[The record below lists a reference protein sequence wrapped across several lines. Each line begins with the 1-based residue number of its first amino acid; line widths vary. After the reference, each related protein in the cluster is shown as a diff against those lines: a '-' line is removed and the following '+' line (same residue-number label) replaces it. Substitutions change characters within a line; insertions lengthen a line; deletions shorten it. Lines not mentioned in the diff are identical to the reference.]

1 MIAVNKWDLVEDT
14 DLAAKELRLDAL
26 RAMPQFGGVR
36 IVFLSALTGRHTDR
50 LMPAIKDAYID
61 WNAKVK
67 TSDLNDWLSG
77 VQAHHP
83 PPAVGGRRIKMRYAA
98 QIKSRPP
105 TFVIKCARAADV
117 PETYRRYLINSLRDA
132 FELGGTPVRMQ
143 LKAGDNPYAERAK
156 RKH

>member
-1 MIAVNKWDLVEDT
+1 M
-14 DLAAKELRLDAL
+14 
-26 RAMPQFGGVR
+26 
-36 IVFLSALTGRHTDR
+36 
-50 LMPAIKDAYID
+50 
-61 WNAKVK
+61 K

-105 TFVIKCARAADV
+105 TFAIKCARAADV

-132 FELGGTPVRMQ
+132 FELGGTPVRVQ

-156 RKH
+156 SKR